1 MSESS
6 KKQQSGSTSV
16 GNMTGSAFTVGNNN
30 KISVN
35 YQKASLPEPETVNI
49 QAELQTIKALLSEL
63 NQDENNV
70 FIDAATQTID
80 DEAKKLSPDKDVV
93 SDALEIGINYAN
105 KLDNFGG
112 AIEKLKP
119 RVEAVAGWLGENGHK
134 LLPLVG
140 LAV

>member
-1 MSESS
+1 
-6 KKQQSGSTSV
+6 
-16 GNMTGSAFTVGNNN
+16 MTGVAFTIGDNNEV
-30 KISVN
+30 SVN
-35 YQKASLPEPETVNI
+35 YQKASLPEPETVDI

-70 FIDAATQTID
+70 FIDASVKTID

-93 SDALEIGINYAN
+93 SDALETGIKYAN
-105 KLDNFGG
+105 KLNSFGG
-112 AIEKLKP
+112 AIERLKP
-119 RVEAVAGWLGENGHK
+119 RVEAVAGWLGKNGHK